1 MRAGRDPRICITTT
15 PKPTPLLKFLV
26 AQEGKGVIITRG
38 STFDNSANLAPS
50 FLDAL
55 KARYSGTR
63 LGRQEIDAEILSDV
77 PGALW
82 RLEQIDATRGF
93 LPKARH
99 FG

>member
-1 MRAGRDPRICITTT
+1 MLQFTMRAGRDPRICITTP

-55 KARYSGTR
+55 KARY
-63 LGRQEIDAEILSDV
+63 
-77 PGALW
+77 
-82 RLEQIDATRGF
+82 
-93 LPKARH
+93 
-99 FG
+99 